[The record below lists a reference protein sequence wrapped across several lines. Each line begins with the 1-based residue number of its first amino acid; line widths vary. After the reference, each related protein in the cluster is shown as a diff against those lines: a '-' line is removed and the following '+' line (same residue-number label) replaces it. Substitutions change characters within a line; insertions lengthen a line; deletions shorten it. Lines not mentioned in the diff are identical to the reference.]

1 MRRSNGYTNIG
12 GVNFNFPSTE
22 WTKVIGIS
30 LGESI
35 QNEFARRYWKPIY
48 SFLRLKGYHNEEAKD
63 LTQGFFSEIILDS
76 NLFKSLDRSKG
87 KFRTLLLTALNHYI
101 IDIARHEKRKKRHPG
116 VILHL
121 DDDIEIPDTDITDP
135 EDAFDYGWATDIL
148 DAVLS
153 RLKSDCLESGLA
165 VHWELFERRV
175 LCPILE
181 DAPAE
186 PLSQLIKAYDIPS
199 VIKASNMIITVKRR
213 FGQLLRHIL
222 QKHVDIDTDIEQE
235 ISRLIELL
243 GKGSGLRN

>member
-1 MRRSNGYTNIG
+1 M
-12 GVNFNFPSTE
+12 
-22 WTKVIGIS
+22 TKNDV
-30 LGESI
+30 
-35 QNEFARRYWKPIY
+35 
-48 SFLRLKGYHNEEAKD
+48 
-63 LTQGFFSEIILDS
+63 
-76 NLFKSLDRSKG
+76 KG

-101 IDIARHEKRKKRHPG
+101 IDIARREKRKKRHPG

-121 DDDIEIPDTDITDP
+121 DDDIEIPDVDMTDP

-165 VHWELFERRV
+165 VHWALFERRV

-213 FGQLLRHIL
+213 FGQLLRRIL
-222 QKHVDIDTDIEQE
+222 QKHVDTDTDIEQE

-243 GKGSGLRN
+243 GKGNGLRD

>member
-1 MRRSNGYTNIG
+1 LRQSYGYTNIG
-12 GVNFNFPSTE
+12 GANISFPSTE
-22 WTKVIGIS
+22 WTNVIGIS

-48 SFLRLKGYHNEEAKD
+48 SFLRLKGCDNEEAKD

-76 NLFKSLDRSKG
+76 NIFKSLDRSKG

-101 IDIARHEKRKKRHPG
+101 VDVARHDKRKKRHPG

-121 DDDIEIPDTDITDP
+121 DDDIEISDVGITNP
-135 EDAFDYGWATDIL
+135 EDAFDYGWATGIL

-153 RLKSDCLESGLA
+153 RLKNDCLEGKLSL
-165 VHWELFERRV
+165 HWELFERRI
-175 LCPILE
+175 LRPILDGT
-181 DAPAE
+181 DAP
-186 PLSQLIKAYDIPS
+186 PLSQLIETYDIPS

-222 QKHVDIDTDIEQE
+222 QKHVDSDTDIEQE

-243 GKGSGLRN
+243 GKRT